1 MKLVILPEGADL
13 DALSSAFGVLKLY
26 PDAYLVRPKQLSK
39 TASAVFKDFKHI
51 FRLVENPPA
60 EVETLILVDNCSL
73 EKVGKVPRYRKLLI
87 YDHHEEGCRCENC
100 TLVVDRVGSATTLV
114 VEELIKRRLE
124 VSPLEA
130 TLLALGIY
138 EDTGRFAHVG
148 TTPRDLL
155 AAAWL
160 LQRGADLNLINRY
173 LEEKISQ
180 KELEVVQNLL
190 KSVEYVTT
198 PEGWRVAVATF
209 RGETYTPDFQDL
221 VHRLKELTENTDGYF
236 VIYEAGNKTYLFG
249 RAINPSFDTAQILK
263 KLGGGGHSYA
273 SSLKVEGIPAE
284 RVKKRLTEVLEGK
297 LPNIFLENF
306 ISRPPLVVY
315 EDETLEKALKKLTD
329 FGFAGAPVVDREKKP
344 LGVIYKKELL
354 RAIKHLGTTKVRVS
368 EVYNPDVVVLK
379 TKDTIWDAEKV
390 LSRFGQ
396 KLIPVVNERGKIE
409 GVLTRLDIFRNIIA
423 ETPSEEKA
431 TKVRLSPEVEEFAK
445 KVGEIAQKLGLKG
458 YLVGGVV
465 RDILLGKPVW
475 DLDITVEGGNAV
487 DLAKE
492 VAQFY
497 GVKLHP
503 FEKFKTAHLK
513 VGRLKVEFATARRE
527 KYEKS
532 GAYPEIQPSCLKEDL
547 FRRDFTIN
555 AMAVAL
561 NPDNFGSLIDY
572 VGGLEDLKKG
582 IIRVLHSLSFVEDPI
597 RILRALRFAGR
608 LGFKLS
614 KGTKTL
620 LRQAVSLGVLKNA
633 PRSRIANELRL
644 AFREDN
650 FLEILKLYKDYRV
663 LEQILPS
670 EFQWSMVNPE
680 RLKKLKELLKEFK
693 DEIRYPGWIL
703 FVSILLE
710 LKKETALSVL
720 KELSAPSRVGE
731 SYLQAKEEGG
741 KILKTLLGAKKPS
754 ELLKG
759 LQNYH
764 PESLLMVA
772 SRGGEKAVDLVRFYL
787 KELKPFKVKVDVE
800 KFKRKGLKDR
810 ELGLAIEREREKL
823 IDEIFGKKFNQVA
836 LKPL

>member
-1 MKLVILPEGADL
+1 MPMKLVILPEGADL

-26 PDAYLVRPKQLSK
+26 PDAFLLKPKQLSK
-39 TASAVFKDFKHI
+39 TASAVFKDFKHL
-51 FRLVENPPA
+51 FRLIENPPA
-60 EVETLILVDNCSL
+60 EVETLILVDNCGL
-73 EKVGKVPRYRKLLI
+73 EKLKKVPRYGKLII
-87 YDHHEEGCRCENC
+87 YDHHEGCRCKNC
-100 TLVVDRVGSATTLV
+100 TLVVDNVGSATTLV
-114 VEELIKRRLE
+114 VEELIKRNLE

-138 EDTGRFAHVG
+138 EDTGRFTHIG
-148 TTPRDLL
+148 TTPRDLR
-155 AAAWL
+155 ATAWL

-180 KELEVVQNLL
+180 KELEVVQKLL

-209 RGETYTPDFQDL
+209 RGETYLPDFQDL
-221 VHRLKELTENTDGYF
+221 VNRLKELTENTDGFF

-249 RAINPSFDTAQILK
+249 RATNPSFDTAKILA

-284 RVKKRLTEVLEGK
+284 RVKKRLIEILEGK
-297 LPNIFLENF
+297 LPNLFLENF

-315 EDETLEKALKKLTD
+315 EDETLEEALKKLTD
-329 FGFAGAPVVDREKKP
+329 FGFAGAPVVDKEEKP
-344 LGVIYKKELL
+344 LGVIYKKDLL
-354 RAIKHLGTTKVRVS
+354 RAIKHLRTTEVKVS
-368 EVYNPDVVVLK
+368 EVYNPDVRILSL
-379 TKDTIWDAEKV
+379 KDTIWDAEKI

-396 KLIPVVNERGKIE
+396 KLIPVVNEEGKIE

-423 ETPSEEKA
+423 ETPSEEKPL
-431 TKVRLSPEVEEFAK
+431 KVQLPPNIEDFAK
-445 KVGEIAQKLGLKG
+445 KVGQIAQKLGLKA

-465 RDILLGKPVW
+465 RDMLLGKPVW
-475 DLDITVEGGNAV
+475 DLDITVEGGSAV

-492 VAQFY
+492 VAKLY
-497 GVKLHP
+497 GVKVHP
-503 FEKFKTAHLK
+503 FEEFKTAHLK
-513 VGRLKVEFATARRE
+513 VGELKVEFATARRE
-527 KYEKS
+527 KYERS
-532 GAYPEIQPSCLKEDL
+532 GAYPEVQPASLKEDL

-561 NPDNFGSLIDY
+561 NPDSFGQLIDY
-572 VGGLEDLKKG
+572 VGGLEDLKNG

-608 LGFKLS
+608 FGFKLS

-644 AFREDN
+644 AFREEN
-650 FLEILKLYKDYRV
+650 FLEILKLYKEYRV

-670 EFQWSMVNPE
+670 EFQWSMVHPE
-680 RLKKLKELLKEFK
+680 RLKKLKKLLSEFK
-693 DEIRYPGWIL
+693 DEVKYPGWVL
-703 FVSILLE
+703 FASLLLE

-720 KELSAPSRVGE
+720 SELSAPSKVRE
-731 SYLQAKEEGG
+731 SYLQAKGEGG

-759 LQNYH
+759 LKNYH
-764 PESLLMVA
+764 PESLLMIA
-772 SRGGEKAVDLVRFYL
+772 SRGGEKAINLARFYL
-787 KELKPFKVKVDVE
+787 RELKPFKVKVRVD
-800 KFKRKGLKDR
+800 KFKKMGLKGK
-810 ELGLAIEREREKL
+810 ELGLAIEREKEKL
-823 IDEIFGKKFNQVA
+823 IDEHFGERFNQLV
-836 LKPL
+836 